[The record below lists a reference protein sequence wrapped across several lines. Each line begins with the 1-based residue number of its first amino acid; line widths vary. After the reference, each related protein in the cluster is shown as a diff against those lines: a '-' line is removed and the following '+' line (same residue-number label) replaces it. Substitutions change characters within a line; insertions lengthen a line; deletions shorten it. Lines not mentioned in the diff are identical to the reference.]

1 MPSSDNS
8 IRFGVSDYRNNCPVC
23 PALIIKLC
31 LECQIVATIVA
42 CTQLRLSQHLSHVPS
57 FDNTIMYGVSDY
69 RNNCRLCPALNNKNK
84 LGDGRVEVLPGV
96 SCKKNVQLQLDPD
109 LAGFTV
115 CNSIFR

>member
-1 MPSSDNS
+1 MSQQLSRVPSSDC
-8 IRFGVSDYRNNCPVC
+8 RN
-23 PALIIKLC
+23 
-31 LECQIVATIVA
+31 
-42 CTQLRLSQHLSHVPS
+42 S

-109 LAGFTV
+109 LVGFTV